1 MPIISVEIMKPID
14 ERKMQRTTKEKKNR
28 NRKEQGK
35 QKPQQKSE
43 S

>member
-14 ERKMQRTTKEKKNR
+14 EREMQRTTKEKKNR